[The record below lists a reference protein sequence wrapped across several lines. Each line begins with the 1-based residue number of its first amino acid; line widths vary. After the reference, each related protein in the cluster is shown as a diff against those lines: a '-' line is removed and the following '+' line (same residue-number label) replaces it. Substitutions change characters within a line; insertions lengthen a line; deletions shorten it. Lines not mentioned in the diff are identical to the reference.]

1 MEKRTMSGTALLL
14 LGIGIA
20 IGLFLGSVSRSEA
33 QSETAPGATVVGRP
47 WRYSIGV
54 SDNCSIL
61 LDNQTGETWR
71 LMVTGGLD
79 PRKQEWVKIPRQEDE
94 PPRPI
99 GIKR

>member
-1 MEKRTMSGTALLL
+1 MEKRILNGTGLLL
-14 LGIGIA
+14 LGLGIA
-20 IGLFLGSVSRSEA
+20 IGLFLGAVPKSEA
-33 QSETAPGATVVGRP
+33 QSETAPGGGIAGRL

-61 LDNQTGETWR
+61 LDSQTGETWR
-71 LMVTGGLD
+71 LMVTGGID

>member
-1 MEKRTMSGTALLL
+1 MRTRAFNGTGLLL
-14 LGIGIA
+14 LGLGIA
-20 IGLFLGSVSRSEA
+20 IGVFLGSAPRSEA
-33 QSETAPGATVVGRP
+33 QSATSPGGEATRQ

-61 LDNQTGETWR
+61 LDTQTGETWR
-71 LMVTGGLD
+71 LMAAGGLD
-79 PRKQEWVKIPRQEDE
+79 PRKQEWVRVPRQEDE